1 MSNVEVET
9 AFNILR
15 VVFGC
20 VFLLYASYTDVK
32 ERRVRDIVWLVMGFT
47 GGVFLLLQMFLEK
60 RAWEYFLIFI
70 PVTLLFASMFFEFK
84 PLYDKKNKAFNGK
97 IILLFI
103 IGFATLFYQFNALSD
118 DTYFYRLLT
127 IPVLILVFF
136 VFYQVN
142 IIHGGADAKALM
154 TLAIFVPFY
163 PKFLDFPLIQIGPE
177 RVSDAVE
184 LMFPFA
190 FLVLMNG
197 VIFVIWIFLAFFIFN
212 ATRKDVKMPE
222 MLLGYRM
229 DIAQAEKTFVW
240 PMEKVVDGKRVRVLF
255 PKNVEED
262 TLEILKKYGA
272 KRIWVTPKIPFIVAL
287 TGGFIVSVFFGNVF
301 WGIMGLFG

>member
-1 MSNVEVET
+1 VAT
-9 AFNILR
+9 AFNVLR

-20 VFLLYASYTDVK
+20 AFLLYASYTDVK
-32 ERRVRDIVWLVMGFT
+32 ERRVRDFVWLVMGFT

-60 RAWEYFLIFI
+60 RTWEYFLIFI
-70 PVTLLFASMFFEFK
+70 PIAILFGSMFFEFK
-84 PLYDKKNKAFNGK
+84 PLYDKKKKSLNLK
-97 IILLFI
+97 IILIFI
-103 IGFATLFYQFNALSD
+103 IGIAVIIYQLNVLSG
-118 DTYFYRLLT
+118 DTYFYRLLV
-127 IPVLILVFF
+127 IPVLILVFY
-136 VFYQVN
+136 VFYQAN
-142 IIHGGADAKALM
+142 ILHGGADAKALM

-163 PKFLDFPLIQIGPE
+163 PKFLDFPLIRIGPE

-197 VIFVIWIFLAFFIFN
+197 VIFVIWIFFAFLIFN
-212 ATRKDVKMPE
+212 AIKKDIKMPE
-222 MLLGYRM
+222 MLLGYKM
-229 DIAQAEKTFVW
+229 DIKQAEKTFVW

-262 TLEILKKYGA
+262 TLEKLKKHGA
-272 KRIWVTPKIPFIVAL
+272 KRIWVTPKVPFIVAL

-301 WGIMGLFG
+301 WGIMGLFD